1 MLNLPR
7 INYVPLRFYCNF
19 ERDKIHMNV
28 GTIGHVDH
36 GKTTLTAAITKILAD
51 KGMRN
56 TKYTPYDQIDK
67 APEERKRGITIA
79 AAHVEYESE
88 KRHYSHVDCPGHQEF
103 VKNMICGCAALDSAI
118 LVVAASTGV
127 MPQTREHIL
136 LARQTGVQEI
146 VVFLNKCDT
155 VEDPEILEL
164 VELEL
169 KDLLETYNYKEN
181 VQFIRGSALKAL
193 EGDKEEYGVSAI
205 EKLIS
210 AIDNLPD
217 PTRDLD
223 KPFLMAIE
231 GVYSVGGRGTVATG
245 SVERG
250 QITIGQDVEVLG
262 FTKDN
267 KPVKTTCTG
276 LEMFKKKLDKG
287 QAGDNL
293 GILLRGMKKEDL
305 KRGQVIAK
313 AGTQKSYTQFKSSV
327 YFLTEE
333 EGGRAKGFRNNYKP
347 QFFFRTADCTGA
359 ITLPK
364 GVEAALPGDNQEI
377 SVKLLFPV
385 VMDAGLPFSIREGGK
400 TIGHGIISEV
410 TA

>member
-1 MLNLPR
+1 
-7 INYVPLRFYCNF
+7 
-19 ERDKIHMNV
+19 MNV

-36 GKTTLTAAITKILAD
+36 GKTTLTAAITKTLFD
-51 KGMRN
+51 RGMRN
-56 TKYTPYDQIDK
+56 TKFTPYDQIDK

-79 AAHVEYESE
+79 DAHVEYESE

-136 LARQTGVQEI
+136 LARQTGVKEI

-169 KDLLETYNYKEN
+169 KDLLEQYKYDN
-181 VQFIRGSALKAL
+181 VQFVRGSALKAL
-193 EGDKEEYGVSAI
+193 EGDQEEYGVPSMN
-205 EKLIS
+205 KLIE

-217 PTRDLD
+217 PERDLD
-223 KPFLMAIE
+223 KPFLMSIE
-231 GVYSVGGRGTVATG
+231 GVYSIGGRGTVATG

-250 QITIGQDVEVLG
+250 TVTIGQDVEILG

-276 LEMFKKKLDKG
+276 VEMFKKKLDKG

-313 AGTQKSYTQFKSSV
+313 PGSQKSYTQFKASV
-327 YFLTEE
+327 YFLTED

-347 QFFFRTADCTGA
+347 QFFFRTADVTGT
-359 ITLPK
+359 INLPQ
-364 GVEAALPGDNQEI
+364 GTEAALPGDNAEI
-377 SVKLLFPV
+377 SVNLIFPV
-385 VMDAGLPFSIREGGK
+385 VMDKGLGFSIREGGK
-400 TIGHGIISEV
+400 TIGHGIVSEV
-410 TA
+410 IA